1 MPHYTNMV
9 EKNINT
15 IGRRQQ
21 ELDIASSSIEKQ
33 QIERYY
39 EKELEKNCNEF
50 INNVKKEK

>member
-9 EKNINT
+9 EKNFNT
-15 IGRRQQ
+15 IGRKQQ
-21 ELDIASSSIEKQ
+21 DLDNASSSIEKQ

-39 EKELEKNCNEF
+39 EKELEKNYNEF